1 MVSAAGFDR
10 WWRDQPPDLLTYTRD
25 VLVRS
30 PDAVDEQ
37 AWPSTWRQGE
47 LTLDLDYRFEPGAA
61 DDGVTVVVPLQQLGA
76 VRPDR
81 FEWLVPGLREELVTT
96 LIRGLPK
103 DLRRRLVPVPETAA
117 RALGRL
123 EPRRRPLAEDL
134 SRAIDAFSIPPEAWD
149 FSSLP
154 PHLRVTFR
162 VVDSKRGVLASGKS
176 LSDVRAQ
183 VRPLLRAELTA
194 ASSKLERTGL
204 TAWDVGSLP
213 REVTLRGTGQ
223 AVRAYP
229 ALVDEGASVGV
240 KVLETP
246 GAQAASMWA
255 GTRRLLLLSTPSVS
269 KYVHDRL
276 SNADRLALSA
286 APHGSLAAVLDDAV
300 VAAADALMAS
310 GGGPGVGRG
319 GLRAAARPRGG
330 RARVAYR
337 GGRRLGGRGAR
348 RRPRGVAPVRALDRR
363 ALCSPPA
370 PTSASSSPASST
382 PGSSPPPGSTAW
394 PTSSATSGP
403 PPGGW
408 SGCRTRWRSTAT
420 A

>member
-1 MVSAAGFDR
+1 M
-10 WWRDQPPDLLTYTRD
+10 
-25 VLVRS
+25 
-30 PDAVDEQ
+30 
-37 AWPSTWRQGE
+37 
-47 LTLDLDYRFEPGAA
+47 
-61 DDGVTVVVPLQQLGA
+61 
-76 VRPDR
+76 
-81 FEWLVPGLREELVTT
+81 
-96 LIRGLPK
+96 
-103 DLRRRLVPVPETAA
+103 
-117 RALGRL
+117 
-123 EPRRRPLAEDL
+123 
-134 SRAIDAFSIPPEAWD
+134 
-149 FSSLP
+149 
-154 PHLRVTFR
+154 TFR

-194 ASSKLERTGL
+194 ASSKLERSGL
-204 TAWDVGSLP
+204 TSWDIGSLP

-300 VAAADALMAS
+300 VAAADELMAS
-310 GGGPGVGRG
+310 GGGPAWDEAGFARLRGHVAGALASRTAAVVASVVGV
-319 GLRAAARPRGG
+319 L
-330 RARVAYR
+330 
-337 GGRRLGGRGAR
+337 R
-348 RRPRGVAPVRALDRR
+348 RRPRGVAPAGALDRR
-363 ALCSPPA
+363 ASAARPSRRPPA
-370 PTSASSSPASST
+370 ARPPRPPRA
-382 PGSSPPPGSTAW
+382 SSPPPESTAW

-403 PPGGW
+403 PRAGW